1 MKAHIQNHFS
11 KEICSKSA
19 AAPLHSLR
27 LVLIVMIMMIIF
39 QLIVRKQD
47 DACTVR
53 PHTQLLSKLES
64 DVCMHCRPLSQGL
77 LLQTKAGNHSTELH
91 RFFFVSWRCVLLTHC
106 PSVKVPFSPL

>member
-27 LVLIVMIMMIIF
+27 LVLIVMIMIIIF
-39 QLIVRKQD
+39 QLIVKKQG

-64 DVCMHCRPLSQGL
+64 DVGEG
-77 LLQTKAGNHSTELH
+77 AI
-91 RFFFVSWRCVLLTHC
+91 
-106 PSVKVPFSPL
+106 FSSLIILNQY